1 MTSKNVRLRSFVVK
15 QLMISHPVV
24 GNRVVVQ
31 PLTIQKSCTRLH
43 SYQVTFS
50 WYQIVY
56 FFHFFA
62 LFYPDCLSFGTS
74 TFYPRD
80 RPL

>member
-43 SYQVTFS
+43 SYQVIFS
-50 WYQIVY
+50 WYQIV
-56 FFHFFA
+56 
-62 LFYPDCLSFGTS
+62 
-74 TFYPRD
+74 
-80 RPL
+80 